1 MLNDMK
7 FVMKTETM
15 LLMVMLVA
23 VVYFMWMN
31 NGAIRR
37 ALGMAT
43 KEAMYSWS
51 YLNGKEGYEGSNVV
65 DSMGAPVNGGAMAV
79 SAAAANGMGV
89 ASSLLPRD
97 VAAQEDFG
105 EFAPDDIL
113 KGQNYLNPRALIG
126 YPETV
131 GGALRNANQQIR
143 SEPPNPRE
151 AVTIFN
157 TSTIVPD
164 QMRPAFELGQGTA

>member
-1 MLNDMK
+1 
-7 FVMKTETM
+7 MKTENM
-15 LLMVMLVA
+15 LLLALLIA
-23 VVYFMWMN
+23 VVYFMWVN

-37 ALGMAT
+37 ALGLAP
-43 KEAMYSWS
+43 KEAMYSWN
-51 YLNGKEGYEGSNVV
+51 YINGKEGYEGANVV
-65 DSMGAPVNGGAMAV
+65 DSMGAPVNGGALSV
-79 SAAAANGMGV
+79 PAAAANGMGV

>member
-1 MLNDMK
+1 MK
-7 FVMKTETM
+7 FVMMKTENM
-15 LLMVMLVA
+15 LLLALLIA
-23 VVYFMWMN
+23 VVYFMWVN

-37 ALGMAT
+37 ALGLAP
-43 KEAMYSWS
+43 KEAMYSWN
-51 YLNGKEGYEGSNVV
+51 YINGKEGYEGANVV
-65 DSMGAPVNGGAMAV
+65 DSMGAPVNGGALSV
-79 SAAAANGMGV
+79 PAAAANGMGV

>member
-1 MLNDMK
+1 
-7 FVMKTETM
+7 MKTETM
-15 LLMVMLVA
+15 LLLALLVA
-23 VVYFMWMN
+23 VVYFLWAN

-37 ALGMAT
+37 ALGM
-43 KEAMYSWS
+43 
-51 YLNGKEGYEGSNVV
+51 KEGMGHYGKSYYEGANVV
-65 DSMGAPVNGGAMAV
+65 DSMPAPVNGNGLSVPM
-79 SAAAANGMGV
+79 AAANGMGI

-105 EFAPDDIL
+105 DFAPDDIL

-143 SEPPNPRE
+143 SEPPNPRDP
-151 AVTIFN
+151 VTIFN

>member
-1 MLNDMK
+1 M
-7 FVMKTETM
+7 TP
-15 LLMVMLVA
+15 
-23 VVYFMWMN
+23 
-31 NGAIRR
+31 
-37 ALGMAT
+37 
-43 KEAMYSWS
+43 KEAMYSWN
-51 YLNGKEGYEGSNVV
+51 YINGKEGYEGANVV
-65 DSMGAPVNGGAMAV
+65 DSMGAPVNGGALSV
-79 SAAAANGMGV
+79 PAAAANGMGV

>member
-1 MLNDMK
+1 
-7 FVMKTETM
+7 MKTETM
-15 LLMVMLVA
+15 LLLALLVA
-23 VVYFMWMN
+23 VGYFMWAN

-37 ALGMAT
+37 ALGMAP
-43 KEAMYSWS
+43 
-51 YLNGKEGYEGSNVV
+51 KEGMGMMYKSYYEGSNV
-65 DSMGAPVNGGAMAV
+65 DASMPAPVNGGSLSV
-79 SAAAANGMGV
+79 PAAAANGMGI

-105 EFAPDDIL
+105 DFAPDDIL

>member
-1 MLNDMK
+1 
-7 FVMKTETM
+7 
-15 LLMVMLVA
+15 
-23 VVYFMWMN
+23 MWAN

-37 ALGMAT
+37 ALGMAP
-43 KEAMYSWS
+43 
-51 YLNGKEGYEGSNVV
+51 KEGMYKSYYEGANVV
-65 DSMGAPVNGGAMAV
+65 DSMPAPVNGGSLSV
-79 SAAAANGMGV
+79 PAAAANGMGV

>member
-1 MLNDMK
+1 MK
-7 FVMKTETM
+7 VKMMKTETM
-15 LLMVMLVA
+15 LLLALLVA
-23 VVYFMWMN
+23 VGYFMWAN

-37 ALGMAT
+37 ALGMAP
-43 KEAMYSWS
+43 
-51 YLNGKEGYEGSNVV
+51 KEGMMYKSYYEGSNV
-65 DSMGAPVNGGAMAV
+65 DASMPAPVNGGSLSV
-79 SAAAANGMGV
+79 PAAAANGMGV

-143 SEPPNPRE
+143 SEPPNPRDP
-151 AVTIFN
+151 VTIFN